1 MGFDRSNF
9 ELDAEQRQQL
19 GYQLI
24 DRINDYFS
32 SLTHR
37 SVQQPM
43 EVRGQFPATAQLPE
57 LGEDA
62 SSVLDSICTDLID
75 QGFHVP
81 TANYF
86 GLMNPT
92 PTYMAVLAEA
102 LVAALNPQLATNA
115 RSQLASRLEHETLG
129 WIASRIGWEPEEKF
143 GGTFTSG
150 GNEANFS
157 GLALALTHR
166 FPNIIEDG
174 LLGLEAQP
182 VFYASAESH
191 HSLEKSLGL
200 LGIGRKF
207 LRRIPADHRAQINL
221 NALEAQIQHDRTA
234 GLLPFAVIGTAGTTS
249 SGAIDPL
256 AALADLCTRHHLWFH
271 VDAAYAGALI
281 FSNQHR
287 VLLAG
292 MERADSITLDPHK
305 WLSMPFAAG
314 VLLTRH
320 PELLESVFGIDT
332 AYLPK
337 SSSGPL
343 PDNFRISAQWSRRMN
358 SLKFW
363 LTLRVH
369 GRVGYEEMIDNQLQ
383 LAAYLEEKVLAS
395 RSYTL
400 ATPRALTILNFR
412 ARLADDLKLDDDA
425 TAALH
430 REIVAQVTAD
440 GEHWISTTRVHGKS
454 VLRMMV
460 ISYLSRKEHVDAL
473 VAKLHAAA
481 QPAAE
486 ALGLHS
492 IRR

>member
-1 MGFDRSNF
+1 MGFDRSKF
-9 ELDAEQRQQL
+9 ELDSEQRQQL

-24 DRINDYFS
+24 DRINAYFS

-37 SVQQPM
+37 PVQQPV
-43 EVRGQFPATAQLPE
+43 ELRGQFPPTPQLPE

-62 SSVLDSICTDLID
+62 SRVLDSICTDLID

-102 LVAALNPQLATNA
+102 LVATLNPQLATQA

-129 WIASRIGWEPEEKF
+129 WIAQRVGWESENF

-157 GLALALTHR
+157 GLALGLTHR

-174 LLGLEAQP
+174 LLGLPAQP

-200 LGIGRKF
+200 LGLGRKF
-207 LRRIPADHRAQINL
+207 LHRIPADHRAQISL
-221 NALEAQIQHDRTA
+221 NTLEAQIQTDRAA
-234 GLLPFAVIGTAGTTS
+234 GLLPLAVVGTAGTTS

-256 AALADLCTRHHLWFH
+256 SALADLCARHHLWFH

-287 VLLAG
+287 ALLAG

-320 PELLESVFGIDT
+320 PALLESVFGIDT

-369 GRVGYEEMIDNQLQ
+369 GRVAYEELIDNQLQ
-383 LAAYLEEKVLAS
+383 LAAYLEEKVLATG
-395 RSYTL
+395 SYTL

-412 ARLADDLKLDDDA
+412 ARLADDLHLDDEA
-425 TAALH
+425 TATLH
-430 REIVAQVTAD
+430 REIVNQIPAD

-473 VAKLHAAA
+473 VTKLHAAA
-481 QPAAE
+481 HSV
-486 ALGLHS
+486 ALQK
-492 IRR
+492 